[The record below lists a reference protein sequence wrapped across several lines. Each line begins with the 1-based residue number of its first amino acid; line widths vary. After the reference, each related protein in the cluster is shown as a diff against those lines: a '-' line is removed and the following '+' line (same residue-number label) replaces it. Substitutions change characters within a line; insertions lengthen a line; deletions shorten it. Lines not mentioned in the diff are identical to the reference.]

1 MQYPSFSSQASEV
14 LFWLV
19 VGLIGFAI
27 AWASFQIGR
36 AFGRAGVDRKLA
48 DREQELFTA
57 QKGFRKVYESDI
69 EELRAKNAALEAEVQ
84 KLTAKTEEY
93 RRKVAGLG
101 GLFGSSSR
109 RSEAM
114 YALLLENESLEEAL
128 LQQNAKLQA
137 NAGDVV
143 KEQLR
148 QVGYRRVL
156 LRELM
161 ADDRVKGVMSEMLT
175 DDRRLPAPQQPQSN
189 GQPRIGTNGHE
200 Q

>member
-1 MQYPSFSSQASEV
+1 MQYPSFTSRASEL

-19 VGLIGFAI
+19 VGLVAFVLM
-27 AWASFQIGR
+27 WAAFQLGR
-36 AFGRAGVDRKLA
+36 AFGRAGVERKLS

-69 EELRAKNAALEAEVQ
+69 EELRAKNAVLEAEVQ
-84 KLTAKTEEY
+84 KLTGKTEEY

-161 ADDRVKGVMSEMLT
+161 SDDRVKGVMSEMLT
-175 DDRRLPAPQQPQSN
+175 DDRRLPAPQQQGPTN
-189 GQPRIGTNGHE
+189 GQH
-200 Q
+200 

>member
-1 MQYPSFSSQASEV
+1 MPTPSFNSDASRI

-19 VGLIGFAI
+19 IGIVAFVLVWI
-27 AWASFQIGR
+27 AFQVGR
-36 AFGRAGVDRKLA
+36 AFGRAGVDRKLS

-69 EELRAKNAALEAEVQ
+69 EELRARNAELTAEVQ
-84 KLTAKTEEY
+84 KLTSKTEEY

-128 LQQNAKLQA
+128 LQQNAKLQQ

-161 ADDRVKGVMSEMLT
+161 SDDRVKSVVGEYLS
-175 DDRRLPAPQQPQSN
+175 DDRRLPAPQPPQTDN
-189 GQPRIGTNGHE
+189 IRLADARPRGR
-200 Q
+200 